1 VNHQRMLGPALAV
14 GMIVVG
20 LAVLGVPVIT
30 YLPILL
36 VLACPLMMIFMM
48 RGMGHGEHGDGQHGH
63 DSRGNQAERQGPL
76 GGDQR

>member
-1 VNHQRMLGPALAV
+1 MLGPALAV
-14 GMIVVG
+14 GILVLG

-48 RGMGHGEHGDGQHGH
+48 RGMGHGGHGDGPHGH
-63 DSRGNQAERQGPL
+63 DLRDNQAERQTPV